1 MPFLNFLFIGSSRV
15 RLGLLGDIW
24 GHLASGAGEKKRGE
38 ERRREEKRGC
48 EREEEDW
55 LLGDIWGS
63 LASGLLAAAS
73 SLLPQAALT
82 TAAPRLNPFPM
93 PAESQSNSEMT

>member
-24 GHLASGAGEKKRGE
+24 GHLASGAGEK
-38 ERRREEKRGC
+38 RREEKRGC